1 MMNNSISIFMFATAM
16 GFLTFSCNQTNSSSL
31 SETSETTQDIQSEA
45 LSPNQATD
53 LEWLNDANPSVD
65 AYLAIQNQDYTLL
78 AFAGRATSFP
88 GMNSDSSTL
97 QQQCGY
103 RLLPNSG
110 DALRSESGLILRK
123 KLYQYAATYNQ
134 LSAAACQKNN

>member
-1 MMNNSISIFMFATAM
+1 MFATAM
-16 GFLTFSCNQTNSSSL
+16 GFLTFSCSQTNSSSL
-31 SETSETTQDIQSEA
+31 SETSGTTQDIQSKA

-53 LEWLNDANPSVD
+53 LEWLDDANPSVD
-65 AYLAIQNQDYTLL
+65 AHLAIQKQNYTLL

-110 DALRSESGLILRK
+110 DALRSESELILRK

-134 LSAAACQKNN
+134 LIAAACQKNI

>member
-1 MMNNSISIFMFATAM
+1 MHSQLRLVVSVTAI
-16 GFLTFSCNQTNSSSL
+16 GFLTLGCSQINTSFLSRTPEANQDNQSVELKWLFSA
-31 SETSETTQDIQSEA
+31 DPRA
-45 LSPNQATD
+45 
-53 LEWLNDANPSVD
+53 DAN
-65 AYLAIQNQDYTLL
+65 LAIQKQDFNLL

-88 GMNSDSSTL
+88 GINNAVSTL

-110 DALRSESGLILRK
+110 DALRSESELILRK

-134 LSAAACQKNN
+134 LIAAACQKNN

>member
-1 MMNNSISIFMFATAM
+1 MNN
-16 GFLTFSCNQTNSSSL
+16 LTSSL
-31 SETSETTQDIQSEA
+31 MFTVAISGLSLSCSQINPLASGQTSETSQRNQSIEFEQQQTA
-45 LSPNQATD
+45 D
-53 LEWLNDANPSVD
+53 LKWLRYADPVADANF
-65 AYLAIQNQDYTLL
+65 AIENQDFTLL

-110 DALRSESGLILRK
+110 DALRSESELILRK

-134 LSAAACQKNN
+134 LIAAACQKNI

>member
-1 MMNNSISIFMFATAM
+1 MMNNSIYVFMFATAM
-16 GFLTFSCNQTNSSSL
+16 GFLTFSCSQTNSASL
-31 SETSETTQDIQSEA
+31 SETSGTTQDIQSEA

-53 LEWLNDANPSVD
+53 LEWLDDANPSVD
-65 AYLAIQNQDYTLL
+65 ANLAIQKQDYTLL
-78 AFAGRATSFP
+78 AFASRATSFP

-110 DALRSESGLILRK
+110 DALRSESELILRK

-134 LSAAACQKNN
+134 LIAAACQKNI